1 MDGNGMMYFRFRVIT
16 IWGRTFFGI
25 KKTIWGRTFFGI
37 KILKQEFSARQIQ
50 RITNIS
56 SGVIAR
62 L

>member
-1 MDGNGMMYFRFRVIT
+1 MVTGSCTSVRESWQNNCNKTYEKIE
-16 IWGRTFFGI
+16 
-25 KKTIWGRTFFGI
+25 TIWGRTFFGI

-50 RITNIS
+50 RITNVS